1 MVTRS
6 LFSTPEEL
14 RRLSRTLTRL
24 AVALSLVSVAIMS
37 IAAFVTRDSS
47 LLAQAVGPCLVAAA
61 LSVMVL
67 LGRENAPVVFLIC
80 ATSVVVSYRLVG
92 TEATGLAATTA
103 IVVMA
108 MLGSLF
114 VVRRTAIYVLIV
126 AVVLIMTPAAWG
138 SPTEEALAAGIVMAV
153 SFAVGS
159 VAILMIRAAA
169 FEATERYREAFLS
182 APVPLVELEWSRP
195 LSTLAQ
201 IADSPEGLERVLND
215 NPALVRDLAASVEI
229 VRANTEAARVMG
241 FGADAN
247 IEGRVTR
254 GFLVDAFLP
263 AWTEQL
269 LALAGN
275 EPSFEKEVVVDRFD
289 DRRHVVVRSVSHQRS
304 GSSTRSVVSFT
315 DVTAS
320 RMLENNLKELIEAKD
335 EFIASVSHE
344 LRTPLTAVLGLSEEL
359 GGSLAQ
365 FSKEETAE
373 LLNLISSQSREMA
386 YIVEDLLV
394 GARAENGTVTV
405 RADQVNLEELTR
417 RVVAELEFDCK
428 IDSRLPTDW
437 SAIGD
442 RVRVRQIV
450 RNLVLN
456 AIRYG
461 GSDRRVVLYQDG
473 DQAVIEVRDSGDPL
487 SASAA
492 TRIFSAYETAH
503 QRTGITAAMGL
514 GLSVSRSLARLMGG
528 DLTYTHDGETVFR
541 VTLPSRMAD
550 PVRETAT
557 TL

>member
-14 RRLSRTLTRL
+14 KRLSRTLTRL
-24 AVALSLVSVAIMS
+24 AVVLSLVSVAI
-37 IAAFVTRDSS
+37 IAVAAVVTRDSS

-67 LGRENAPVVFLIC
+67 LGRENAPAVFLIC
-80 ATSVVVSYRLVG
+80 ATSVMVSYRLVG

-114 VVRRTAIYVLIV
+114 VVSRTTLYVLTV
-126 AVVLIMTPAAWG
+126 SAALVLAPAAWG
-138 SPTEEALAAGIVMAV
+138 SPIEEALAAGIVMTV

-159 VAILMIRAAA
+159 VAILMIRTAA
-169 FEATERYREAFLS
+169 FEATERYREAFQS
-182 APVPLVELEWSRP
+182 APVPLVELEWSGP
-195 LSTLAQ
+195 LSALAH
-201 IADSPEGLERVLND
+201 IADSPEGLESVLNHD
-215 NPALVRDLAASVEI
+215 PEMVRDLAASVEV

-263 AWTEQL
+263 VWAEQL
-269 LALAGN
+269 VALAGN
-275 EPSFEKEVVVDRFD
+275 APSFEKEVVVDRFG

-320 RMLENNLKELIEAKD
+320 RILESNLKELIEAKD

-359 GGSLAQ
+359 GGSLGE
-365 FSKEETAE
+365 FSQVETTE
-373 LLNLISSQSREMA
+373 LLSLISSQAREMA

-405 RADQVNLEELTR
+405 KADQVNLEELTK
-417 RVVAELEFDCK
+417 RVIAELGFECTVDA
-428 IDSRLPTDW
+428 RLPTEW

-450 RNLVLN
+450 RNLVVN
-456 AIRYG
+456 ASRYG

-487 SASAA
+487 SAAAA

-503 QRTGITAAMGL
+503 QHTGITAAMGL

-528 DLTYTHDGETVFR
+528 DLTYAHDGETVFR
-541 VTLPSRMAD
+541 VTLPSRIAD
-550 PVRETAT
+550 PVRDIATAV
-557 TL
+557 

>member
-14 RRLSRTLTRL
+14 KRLSRTLTRL
-24 AVALSLVSVAIMS
+24 AVVLSLVSVAIIA
-37 IAAFVTRDSS
+37 IAAVATRDPS
-47 LLAQAVGPCLVAAA
+47 LLAQAVGPLLVAAA

-67 LGRENAPVVFLIC
+67 RGRENAPAVFLIC

-114 VVRRTAIYVLIV
+114 VVSRTTLYVLIV
-126 AVVLIMTPAAWG
+126 SVVLIMTPAAWG
-138 SPTEEALAAGIVMAV
+138 SPIEEALAAGIVMAV

-159 VAILMIRAAA
+159 VAILMIRTAA

-195 LSTLAQ
+195 LFALAQ
-201 IADSPEGLERVLND
+201 VADSSEGLERVLSD
-215 NPALVRDLAASVEI
+215 DPELVRELAASVEV

-241 FGADAN
+241 FEAGAN
-247 IEGRVTR
+247 IEGRVAR

-263 AWTEQL
+263 AWAEQL
-269 LALAGN
+269 LALVGN
-275 EPSFEKEVVVDRFD
+275 APSFEKEVVVDRFD

-320 RMLENNLKELIEAKD
+320 RILESNLKELIEAKD

-359 GGSLAQ
+359 GGSLDQ
-365 FSKEETAE
+365 FSQVETTE
-373 LLNLISSQSREMA
+373 LLTLISSQAREMA

-405 RADQVNLEELTR
+405 KADQVNLEELTR
-417 RVVAELEFDCK
+417 RVIAELEFDCT
-428 IDSRLPTDW
+428 IDSRLPTEW

-450 RNLVLN
+450 RNLVVN
-456 AIRYG
+456 ASRYG

-473 DQAVIEVRDSGDPL
+473 DQAVIEVRDSGNPL
-487 SASAA
+487 SGSAA

-503 QRTGITAAMGL
+503 QHTGITAAMGL

-528 DLTYTHDGETVFR
+528 DLTYAHDGETVFR

-557 TL
+557 TV